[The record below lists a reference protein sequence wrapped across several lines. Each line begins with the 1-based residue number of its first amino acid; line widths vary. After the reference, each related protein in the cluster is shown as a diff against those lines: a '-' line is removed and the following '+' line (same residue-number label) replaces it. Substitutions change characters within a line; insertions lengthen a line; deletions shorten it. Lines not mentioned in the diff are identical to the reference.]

1 MKFEFS
7 KLYWVIRDHVKP
19 FFNYNKEDTDVEFLY
34 LKSME
39 DLIRLKDLERDKAKL
54 LEMIQGEH
62 LDKDESKNGQD

>member
-1 MKFEFS
+1 
-7 KLYWVIRDHVKP
+7 
-19 FFNYNKEDTDVEFLY
+19 
-34 LKSME
+34 ME